1 MVSQA
6 VNILIVDDEP
16 LNLEMLKKRLNGLE
30 YNIVEASDGL
40 KAWSILEKGE
50 YQFDAILLD
59 RMMPNM
65 DGMEVL
71 KQIKKNTTLKMI
83 PVIMQ
88 TAAIAEHEILEGI
101 KAGCYH
107 YLAKPLNK
115 DILLSVVKTAV
126 DEYRN
131 YRLLQD
137 EIKQQSVS
145 LSLIE
150 TAHFRFRTLEESQ
163 VLIKLLAAAC
173 PEPEQAAMGLS
184 ELLINA
190 VEHGNLCITY
200 ADKSKLLSTQSWE
213 QEVLRRLS
221 LSEYSS
227 RYVTVDLERLEDRIN
242 FVIKDEGDG
251 FAWKDYLEI
260 STERATDSHGRGIA
274 MANMLS
280 FNELEYIGKG
290 NEVRV
295 SVYTNIN

>member
-1 MVSQA
+1 MIPQKT
-6 VNILIVDDEP
+6 NILIVDDDP
-16 LNLEMLKKRLNGLE
+16 LNLEMLKKRLDGLE
-30 YNIVEASDGL
+30 YNIVEASDGVE
-40 KAWSILEKGE
+40 AWSILQSDEH
-50 YQFDAILLD
+50 QFDAILLD

-71 KQIKKNTTLKMI
+71 KNIKQNTILKMI

-88 TAAIAEHEILEGI
+88 TAANESHEILEGI
-101 KAGCYH
+101 EAGCYH

-115 DILLSVVKTAV
+115 EILLSVVKTAV

-131 YRLLQD
+131 YRKLQD

-145 LSLIE
+145 LNFLES
-150 TAHFRFRTLEESQ
+150 AHFRFRTLEEGQS
-163 VLIKLLAAAC
+163 LIKLLAAAC
-173 PEPEQAAMGLS
+173 PAPEQAAMGLS

-200 ADKSKLLSTQSWE
+200 EEKSKLLSTQSWE
-213 QEVLRRLS
+213 QEIFHRQS
-221 LSEYSS
+221 LPEYSS

-242 FVIKDEGDG
+242 FTIKDQGDG
-251 FAWKDYLEI
+251 FPWEEYLEI

-290 NEVRV
+290 NEVKA
-295 SVYTNIN
+295 SLYTNIN